1 MKTEKEY
8 WAKWGS
14 RVKTELLTNIMPF
27 WIKNGWDRQHGGVY
41 TCLDRDGSL
50 MDTTKSVW
58 FQGRFGWMCASAYNH
73 VKKDATWLK
82 ASKSCCEF
90 LEKHC
95 FDKDGR
101 AYFEVTAEGV
111 GLRRRRYLFSECF
124 AAIAYAEYALASGE
138 TAWARKAV
146 ALFKRIRAWAT
157 LPAAVA
163 SLGAIKREVLKD
175 GRISLAEAKRLIGV
189 FEPLAKIHGGEYR
202 ALLKTLTAAA
212 ADGRIT
218 RRESDAIAAKL
229 DEIVRRDTP
238 AKFESALKTQ
248 GHSLTMILI
257 NVANVLKQVSDD
269 PVLDEQITESI
280 EMLVKYFIHP
290 EFKALLETVG
300 PKGEFID
307 TLAGRVIN
315 PGHSIETSWFLM
327 DVAVARNDKAL
338 KEIALKILDWSWD
351 WGWDKTYGGII
362 SFKDCRNLP
371 PQCYEQDMKFW
382 WPQCEAI
389 IATAY
394 AYKLTGAK
402 KYLARHKQI
411 VDWTWQHFKDRKF
424 PEWYGYL
431 HRDGTVAQPAK
442 GNIFKGPFHIPRML
456 VKSLE
461 LAQELARA

>member
-1 MKTEKEY
+1 MNKPKTPSAY
-8 WAKWGS
+8 WRKWNQNY
-14 RVKTELLTNIMPF
+14 REELLENIMPF
-27 WIKNGWDRQHGGVY
+27 WMKHGFDRKNGGVY
-41 TCLDRDGSL
+41 TCLDRDGKL

-58 FQGRFGWMCASAYNH
+58 FQGRFGWMCAYAYNH
-73 VKKDATWLK
+73 VKKDAKWLA

-111 GLRRRRYLFSECF
+111 GLRKRRYLFSECF
-124 AAIAYAEYALASGE
+124 AAIAYAEYSLASGDK
-138 TAWARKAV
+138 TWGKKAIK
-146 ALFKRIRAWAT
+146 LFKDIRKF
-157 LPAAVA
+157 AANP
-163 SLGAIKREVLKD
+163 KK
-175 GRISLAEAKRLIGV
+175 
-189 FEPLAKIHGGEYR
+189 YC
-202 ALLKTLTAAA
+202 
-212 ADGRIT
+212 
-218 RRESDAIAAKL
+218 
-229 DEIVRRDTP
+229 P
-238 AKFESALKTQ
+238 AKYTEAMTTQ

-257 NVANVLKQVSDD
+257 NVANVLKQISDD
-269 PVLDEQITESI
+269 PVLDEQITTSVEK
-280 EMLVKYFIHP
+280 LVKYFLHP

-300 PKGEFID
+300 PNGEFID

-327 DVAVARNDKAL
+327 EVAVARKDEAL
-338 KEIALKILDWSWD
+338 KEIALKILEWSWD
-351 WGWDKTYGGII
+351 WGWDKQYGGII

-382 WPQCEAI
+382 WPQCETI

-394 AYKLTGAK
+394 AYRLTGDKKWEKRHKLVSDWAWKHLKDK
-402 KYLARHKQI
+402 KY
-411 VDWTWQHFKDRKF
+411 

-456 VKSLE
+456 VKMLE
-461 LAQELARA
+461 LSEGL